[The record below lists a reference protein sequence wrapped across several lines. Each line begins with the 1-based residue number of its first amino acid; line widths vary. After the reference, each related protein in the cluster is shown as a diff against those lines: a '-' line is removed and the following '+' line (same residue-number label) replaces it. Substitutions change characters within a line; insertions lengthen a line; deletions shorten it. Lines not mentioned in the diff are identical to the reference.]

1 VADVTLSALM
11 QAKAVTRIYFRG
23 CLGGRDS
30 EAKGPRWVEF
40 LEGGSAIPISYE
52 VWGVL

>member
-1 VADVTLSALM
+1 MAEVTLSALI

-30 EAKGPRWVEF
+30 EAKGPRW
-40 LEGGSAIPISYE
+40 G
-52 VWGVL
+52 GVLGRGQRHHHQL